1 MSASGHHEGEREIAV
16 QEADPAE
23 AGEGED
29 GAVAL
34 DERREID
41 ARREK
46 LERLRAEGV
55 DPYPAITLW
64 GKRTRIS
71 EILGAHDASA
81 LEQGAHPDMRH
92 LVAGRLISR
101 RGHGKTAFLDVR
113 DLSGSIQVVLRVD
126 SLGQEAYDRILNL
139 DIGDIVSVEGCVYVT
154 QRGQLALE
162 AVQCTLLTK
171 SLRPPPDKH
180 HGLGDTG

>member
-55 DPYPAITLW
+55 DPYPA
-64 GKRTRIS
+64 
-71 EILGAHDASA
+71 
-81 LEQGAHPDMRH
+81 MRH

-126 SLGQEAYDRILNL
+126 SLGQEAYDRI
-139 DIGDIVSVEGCVYVT
+139 
-154 QRGQLALE
+154 
-162 AVQCTLLTK
+162 
-171 SLRPPPDKH
+171 
-180 HGLGDTG
+180 